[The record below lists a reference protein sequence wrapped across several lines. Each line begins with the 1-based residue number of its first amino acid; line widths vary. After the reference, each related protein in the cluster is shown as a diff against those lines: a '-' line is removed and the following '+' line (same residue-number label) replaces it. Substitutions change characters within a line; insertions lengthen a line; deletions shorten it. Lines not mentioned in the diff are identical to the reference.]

1 MFIDDV
7 KLSAFLDNEL
17 EPSEAEAIRAQLE
30 IDDTLAERLSALAMV
45 DLQVGERLDAQL
57 QQPIPAHIYALLE
70 EPAEAP
76 NVVSMGRWQQVRN
89 ALKEH
94 VAMAAGVALMV
105 GFGFG
110 QWLPGSTDS
119 GVNHDVAFAL
129 ETQPSGI
136 PYQLDA
142 DTTLTAQLTFKD
154 DQGDYCRQYQ
164 LTQAQQTTVAIQC
177 RRSEQWHEIASVRMV
192 TQANNA
198 TYQTASGQHVLD
210 PLLDQMMRSA
220 PLTPAQE
227 KAKLIAAW
235 KD

>member
-17 EPSEAEAIRAQLE
+17 EPSEAEAIRQQLE
-30 IDDTLAERLSALAMV
+30 RDDALAERLSALAMV
-45 DLQVGERLDAQL
+45 DLKVGERLDAQL
-57 QQPIPAHIYALLE
+57 QQPIPARIYALLD
-70 EPAEAP
+70 EPVEATK
-76 NVVSMGRWQQVRN
+76 VVSMGHWRQLRS
-89 ALKEH
+89 AFKEH
-94 VAMAAGVALMV
+94 FALAAGVALIV

-110 QWLPGSTDS
+110 HWLPGSAPS
-119 GVNHDVAFAL
+119 AVNHDVAVAL
-129 ETQPSGI
+129 ETQPSGM

-164 LTQAQQTTVAIQC
+164 LAQAEQTTVAIQC
-177 RRSEQWHEIASVRMV
+177 RRSGEWHQIASVSMV
-192 TQANNA
+192 MQANNA
-198 TYQTASGQHVLD
+198 AYQTASGQHVLD

-227 KAKLIAAW
+227 KEKITAAW

>member
-17 EPSEAEAIRAQLE
+17 KPHEAEAIRQQLE
-30 IDDTLAERLSALAMV
+30 HDDALAERLSALAMV

-57 QQPIPAHIYALLE
+57 QQPIPARIYALLE
-70 EPAEAP
+70 EPAEAT
-76 NVVSMGRWQQVRN
+76 NVVSMGRWQQLRN
-89 ALKEH
+89 ALKDH
-94 VAMAAGVALMV
+94 VAIAAGVALIV
-105 GFGFG
+105 GFGVG
-110 QWLPGSTDS
+110 QWLPGSAPS
-119 GVNHDVAFAL
+119 AVNHDVSLAL
-129 ETQPSGI
+129 ETQPSGM

-154 DQGDYCRQYQ
+154 AQGDYCRQYQ
-164 LTQAQQTTVAIQC
+164 LARAEQTTVAIQC
-177 RRSEQWHEIASVRMV
+177 RRSEEWHEVASVSMV

-227 KAKLIAAW
+227 KEKLMAAW